1 MIFPLLEKVSLI
13 LKQSGKKVWNPI
25 SWCYLHIWW
34 GHQRKSKPQRQSW
47 MWAKDPRRGR
57 CSTMLC
63 VCSEQSGFFL
73 LPALSRRENF
83 VRQSYRLGEFLSI
96 LQPYFS
102 KLICSVIPW
111 LVILTV
117 SMCMCVCVCILTTDS
132 PPLLTVSTCCA
143 PLSLAFVT

>member
-25 SWCYLHIWW
+25 SWCCLHIWW
-34 GHQRKSKPQRQSW
+34 GHQSKSKPQRPSW
-47 MWAKDPRRGR
+47 MWAKDPWRGR
-57 CSTMLC
+57 CSVMLC
-63 VCSEQSGFFL
+63 ACSEQTGFFL

-96 LQPYFS
+96 LQAYFS
-102 KLICSVIPW
+102 KLICSAIPW

-117 SMCMCVCVCILTTDS
+117 FMCVCVCVCVLTTDS
-132 PPLLTVSTCCA
+132 PPLLTVLTCCA